1 MTNLFSKQA
10 QREREVC
17 ASPAGKGGLNHGAG
31 LGEASGRE
39 QPGMPI
45 RGAALRQHLRGVG
58 SARGWA
64 GAAGTPGPPSPRGA
78 AGAGR
83 AGAQAARGAGRSRQ
97 GGQAWAIGT
106 RKRTCSRQG
115 RGSHPGGLSPAGKP
129 PAGEAG
135 EGSAGVCS
143 GRNRASIDL
152 LLLKPELL
160 SGTLQPGCPRARF
173 LERAVPRALAG
184 GGRSPQSTWPW
195 HWPTPGWGGSR
206 GGPHRDGS
214 RGVAWRPLRCPV
226 ALSPPPPPALLSS
239 PGTPGN
245 ARGAQ
250 GGPVTPQ
257 RVLVA
262 ARAQWPSLPLS
273 SAGLKRVY
281 WRGKV
286 IASSGG

>member
-1 MTNLFSKQA
+1 
-10 QREREVC
+10 
-17 ASPAGKGGLNHGAG
+17 
-31 LGEASGRE
+31 
-39 QPGMPI
+39 MPI

-64 GAAGTPGPPSPRGA
+64 GAAGTPGPPSPRGV

-115 RGSHPGGLSPAGKP
+115 RGSHPGRLSPAGKP

-160 SGTLQPGCPRARF
+160 SGTPAWLPSRTLPGKGCPACPRRRGTVPPKHLAVALAHAGMGWQPGRPPQGREPGSRLAPTSLPSGSQPPAAPGPPQLARHPRRCPRGSGWPRHPTAGAGGREGTVALTAPF
-173 LERAVPRALAG
+173 LCWAEEGLLER
-184 GGRSPQSTWPW
+184 QSHRFQRGMNQPCQEFC
-195 HWPTPGWGGSR
+195 PG
-206 GGPHRDGS
+206 
-214 RGVAWRPLRCPV
+214 AFL
-226 ALSPPPPPALLSS
+226 
-239 PGTPGN
+239 
-245 ARGAQ
+245 
-250 GGPVTPQ
+250 
-257 RVLVA
+257 
-262 ARAQWPSLPLS
+262 
-273 SAGLKRVY
+273 
-281 WRGKV
+281 
-286 IASSGG
+286 